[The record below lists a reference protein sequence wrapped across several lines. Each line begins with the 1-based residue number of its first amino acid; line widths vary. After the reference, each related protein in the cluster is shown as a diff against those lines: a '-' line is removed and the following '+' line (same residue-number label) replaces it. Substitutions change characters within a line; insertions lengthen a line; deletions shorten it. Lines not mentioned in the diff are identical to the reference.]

1 MAQVACLQTRPRAS
15 FGEAIAE
22 IMPLATQ
29 AVRRGARLLC
39 LPEYCGGLTS
49 DGPLFR
55 PPSAAESEHP
65 VLMQLREFAAENGV
79 WMLVGSI
86 AIAAGDGLIL
96 NRSYLLDDSGNV
108 AARYDKIHLFDIQ
121 LSPQVRFEESAVVTP
136 GDKAVI
142 ASTPLGKIGLS
153 ICYDLRFPRLY
164 RCLAQGGASIL
175 AVPAAFTKVTGQ
187 AHWHVL
193 NRSRAIEN
201 GAYVIAPGATGE
213 VPGGGECFGHSLII
227 DPWGEVLADGGEG
240 PGVIHAEIDISRV
253 EQTRAK
259 ISSLRRGR
267 EFSLALANIPDLA

>member
-1 MAQVACLQTRPRAS
+1 MARVACLQTRPRAT

-22 IMPLATQ
+22 LLPLATR
-29 AVRRGARLLC
+29 AVRGGAQLLC

-55 PPSAAESEHP
+55 PPSAAENEHP
-65 VLMQLREFAAENGV
+65 VLKRLREFAADNDV

-86 AIAAGDGLIL
+86 AIAAENGLIL
-96 NRSYLLDDSGNV
+96 NRTYVLDDSGNV

-136 GDKAVI
+136 GNKAVV
-142 ASTPLGKIGLS
+142 ASTPLGQIGLS

-164 RCLAQGGASIL
+164 RRLAQGGADIL
-175 AVPAAFTKVTGQ
+175 AVPAAFTKVTGL

-227 DPWGEVLADGGEG
+227 DPWGRILADGGEG
-240 PGVIHAEIDISRV
+240 PGIIHAEVDVSRV
-253 EQTRAK
+253 EEMRGK
-259 ISSLRRGR
+259 ISSLSRGR
-267 EFSLALANIPDLA
+267 EFTLTLANYPDPA